1 MSEHVLLTLLTPP
14 AAEEAMVDWL
24 LEIESEHGFSSFQ
37 VRGHSSR
44 HTGLT
49 LAEQVSGRKEQ
60 IRFEMHLPETELA
73 ALLERLHQDFAG
85 AGLHYW
91 VVPLREWGHV

>member
-1 MSEHVLLTLLTPP
+1 MNDPVLLTLLTPP
-14 AAEEAMVDWL
+14 AAEEAVVDWL
-24 LEIESEHGFSSFQ
+24 LEIESEYGFSSFP

-60 IRFEMHLPETELA
+60 IRFEMHLPESELSS
-73 ALLERLHQDFAG
+73 LLNRLRQDFAG

-91 VVPLREWGHV
+91 VVPLKTWGHV